1 MSESINEIISF
12 QVESATSSG
21 CGTESGLISIDQ
33 ALALILEKIQ
43 PLGTEILA
51 LNAALN
57 RYLAED
63 IFSTIQL
70 PLFSQSA
77 VDGYALNSADPLETY
92 LEANSQFTLI
102 GEIRAG
108 QSAELT
114 LQAGQALRIFT
125 GAEIPKGTTT
135 VARQEIIQIINAESI
150 EITEHLKIHADIREA
165 GEEITVGQLLAQAG
179 QQLSVG
185 AVASLSMAGVQQ
197 VQVYQYPKIAV
208 VITGDEVAKSSS
220 DFEAGKIFD
229 ANAPLIQAWFQQQN
243 QKVDIFHVADT
254 AEAVNSLLADFNQK
268 YDLILTTGGVSV
280 GDYDFIRPVALD
292 LGFQQIFWKVKQK
305 PGKPML
311 FAEFIRTDGSVC
323 YLLGLPGNPAAVYVG
338 MHIYT
343 QTVLNALQGHR
354 HIPNGFKAT
363 LTHDLKADAR
373 ERILRM
379 SVSFAQTTLKVSS
392 LSNQQSHM
400 LSNLMHA
407 NALVR
412 IPAGEKIHVGQIVDG
427 FFI

>member
-1 MSESINEIISF
+1 M
-12 QVESATSSG
+12 
-21 CGTESGLISIDQ
+21 
-33 ALALILEKIQ
+33 
-43 PLGTEILA
+43 
-51 LNAALN
+51 
-57 RYLAED
+57 
-63 IFSTIQL
+63 
-70 PLFSQSA
+70 
-77 VDGYALNSADPLETY
+77 
-92 LEANSQFTLI
+92 
-102 GEIRAG
+102 
-108 QSAELT
+108 
-114 LQAGQALRIFT
+114 
-125 GAEIPKGTTT
+125 
-135 VARQEIIQIINAESI
+135 
-150 EITEHLKIHADIREA
+150 
-165 GEEITVGQLLAQAG
+165 AQAG

-185 AVASLSMAGVQQ
+185 AIASLSMAGVQQ

-208 VITGDEVAKSSS
+208 VITGDEVAKSSA

-254 AEAVNSLLADFNQK
+254 AEAVNSLLADLNQK

>member
-12 QVESATSSG
+12 QAESATHSG
-21 CGTESGLISIDQ
+21 CGMESGLISIDQ

-43 PLGTEILA
+43 PLGTETLA

-185 AVASLSMAGVQQ
+185 AIASLSMAGVQQ

-254 AEAVNSLLADFNQK
+254 AEAVNSLLADLNQK

-354 HIPNGFKAT
+354 YIPNGFKAT

>member
-12 QVESATSSG
+12 QAESATHSG
-21 CGTESGLISIDQ
+21 CGMESGLISIDQ

-43 PLGTEILA
+43 PLGTETLA

-208 VITGDEVAKSSS
+208 VITGDEVAKSSA

-254 AEAVNSLLADFNQK
+254 AEAVNSLLADLNQK

-354 HIPNGFKAT
+354 HIPNGFKAA

-379 SVSFAQTTLKVSS
+379 SISFAQTTLKVSS

-412 IPAGEKIHVGQIVDG
+412 IPAGEKIHAGQIVDG

>member
-1 MSESINEIISF
+1 MSESINEMIPP
-12 QVESATSSG
+12 QVESATYSG

-43 PLGTEILA
+43 PLGTETLA

-254 AEAVNSLLADFNQK
+254 AEAVNSLLADLNQK

-354 HIPNGFKAT
+354 YIPNGFKAT

-379 SVSFAQTTLKVSS
+379 SVSFAQATLKVSS

-412 IPAGEKIHVGQIVDG
+412 IPAREKIHAGQIVDG

>member
-135 VARQEIIQIINAESI
+135 VARQEIVQIINAESI
-150 EITEHLKIHADIREA
+150 EITEHLKIHADIRDA